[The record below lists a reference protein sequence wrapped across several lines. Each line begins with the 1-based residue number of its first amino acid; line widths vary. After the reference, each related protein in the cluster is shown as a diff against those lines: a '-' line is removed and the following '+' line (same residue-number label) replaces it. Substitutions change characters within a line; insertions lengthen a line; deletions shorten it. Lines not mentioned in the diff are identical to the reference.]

1 MLSRSPAHSL
11 TQSFPAAAAIA
22 ASSLGTS
29 ASVRLPVPSPL
40 ISSHLYSQLL
50 RLPVSPDHSEGSMEE
65 RKEGKGRSTRNKDG
79 GEAEKGERRS
89 GPTLL
94 SFVAV
99 FPRIAVLST

>member
-1 MLSRSPAHSL
+1 MLSRSRSPTHSL
-11 TQSFPAAAAIA
+11 NPSLPPPQSQPP
-22 ASSLGTS
+22 L
-29 ASVRLPVPSPL
+29 SVRPSTSVPSPL

-79 GEAEKGERRS
+79 GEAEKGERSSR
-89 GPTLL
+89 PTLL